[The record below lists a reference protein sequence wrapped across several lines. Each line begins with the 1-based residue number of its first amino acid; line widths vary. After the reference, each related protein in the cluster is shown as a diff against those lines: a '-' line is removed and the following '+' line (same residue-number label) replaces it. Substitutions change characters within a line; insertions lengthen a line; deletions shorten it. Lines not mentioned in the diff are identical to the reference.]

1 MNKLPKAK
9 RDQLI
14 LVGMGTLILLAMIIY
29 GLILPQYDVI
39 SKIKEDTN
47 TARNDLKSKQDTIKT
62 ADTVSNQLVDASDT
76 LAQAEGDMVT
86 GDPALWIYE
95 KIRDFKEHYKVDAS
109 VTSQLTMGEVD
120 LLPKFP
126 YKQLKV
132 TVGGTAYYQDFGK
145 FIADFENTYPHA
157 RIVNLTLN
165 PAGAA
170 GDDSEKLAFRMDIIA
185 LVKPSGPQS

>member
-95 KIRDFKEHYKVDAS
+95 KIRDSLQATQGHRRRH
-109 VTSQLTMGEVD
+109 G
-120 LLPKFP
+120 LLPRLGQIHSRF
-126 YKQLKV
+126 
-132 TVGGTAYYQDFGK
+132 
-145 FIADFENTYPHA
+145 
-157 RIVNLTLN
+157 
-165 PAGAA
+165 
-170 GDDSEKLAFRMDIIA
+170 
-185 LVKPSGPQS
+185 